1 MGASLVSENASYYYT
16 MKQIL
21 KGESSVFEI
30 IEYTLQLSRD
40 APSTLHALEESENGG
55 FILKTH

>member
-21 KGESSVFEI
+21 KGESSVLEI
-30 IEYTLQLSRD
+30 IEYTLQLSY

>member
-21 KGESSVFEI
+21 MGESSVFEI
-30 IEYTLQLSRD
+30 VEYNLQLSY
-40 APSTLHALEESENGG
+40 APSTLHALEESENVS
-55 FILKTH
+55 FILTRH